1 MVRAW
6 WREDPGPFKYYLN
19 GIKGS
24 LFLKNFKNGNK
35 KTEGILID
43 GQKSGTW
50 SGWFANGNRKYTG
63 SYRKDKKDGKWIEW
77 KNNGNEKING
87 QAVNVVLDYA
97 KAIAT
102 FTYYNNTRGWIEERH
117 GLL

>member
-1 MVRAW
+1 MLARVATIGRGGAA
-6 WREDPGPFKYYLN
+6 
-19 GIKGS
+19 
-24 LFLKNFKNGNK
+24 
-35 KTEGILID
+35 T
-43 GQKSGTW
+43 
-50 SGWFANGNRKYTG
+50 
-63 SYRKDKKDGKWIEW
+63 
-77 KNNGNEKING
+77 NNITVTPGNEKING